1 MNDVPYHPSRNEI
14 LRAPLPTSSVSCRT
28 NRLSCGHGFKAT
40 GTLFFLFFFFF
51 SHSQFLRL
59 TSIRLTVDM
68 SESKTL
74 TANAVPHANGWVR
87 YNSVS
92 GSSSSSWSRNCT
104 LLSLTSSV
112 IIGTFAPY
120 TDPRLCNTIG
130 PPAQFRPSGSN
141 CFVTAVSSECFGKNK
156 KEIL

>member
-1 MNDVPYHPSRNEI
+1 V
-14 LRAPLPTSSVSCRT
+14 RAERS
-28 NRLSCGHGFKAT
+28 
-40 GTLFFLFFFFF
+40 TLFKYILF
-51 SHSQFLRL
+51 RL
-59 TSIRLTVDM
+59 DRNHAYFIIFYVCEIILNYYIILLFTVDM

-74 TANAVPHANGWVR
+74 TAKAVPHANGWVR

-112 IIGTFAPY
+112 IIGTLAPY
-120 TDPRLCNTIG
+120 TDPRLCNTMG

-141 CFVTAVSSECFGKNK
+141 CLVTAVSSAQQIKSKSNVYLFYFLLYTYLN
-156 KEIL
+156 IFMLR

>member
-1 MNDVPYHPSRNEI
+1 MIINKLLITMLI
-14 LRAPLPTSSVSCRT
+14 LLCYLIMYTMS
-28 NRLSCGHGFKAT
+28 
-40 GTLFFLFFFFF
+40 
-51 SHSQFLRL
+51 
-59 TSIRLTVDM
+59 LTVDI

-74 TANAVPHANGWVR
+74 TAKAVPHANGWVR
-87 YNSVS
+87 YSSVS

-112 IIGTFAPY
+112 IIGTLAPY

-141 CFVTAVSSECFGKNK
+141 CLVTAVSSAQSFNTKSNVNVSFL
-156 KEIL
+156 ITRV